1 MANNCKVNVELT
13 IPMGYDIAPG
23 EQPRKLKA
31 EDYFLTFEG
40 SVGQWGGEDAE
51 KRNAIILVKK
61 KPVYYTAEY
70 FSGDGDYMFDIVD
83 IKALEDAFS
92 IIQGYLNF
100 NSITPTDRDKWV
112 SIVEALDRK
121 LITGGTE

>member
-23 EQPRKLKA
+23 EQPRKIKA
-31 EDYFLTFEG
+31 REYYLTLYG
-40 SVGQWGGEDAE
+40 TVSQWGGEDSDFR
-51 KRNAIILVKK
+51 KDIILVKK

-70 FSGDGDYMFDIVD
+70 YSGDGDYMFDIVD

-92 IIQGYLNF
+92 IIQGHLNF
-100 NSITPTDRDKWV
+100 NSVTPTDREKWEG
-112 SIVEALDRK
+112 IVEALDRK
-121 LITGGTE
+121 LIRE